1 LGFACLLFGAIEKK
15 GVSTDLIPGLSQIF
29 IGELGYIKEYGK
41 GLVNFLKVIYTLSI
55 KNILKRRN
63 QNFQILDSIHS

>member
-1 LGFACLLFGAIEKK
+1 MELYVCKFEYPW
-15 GVSTDLIPGLSQIF
+15 D
-29 IGELGYIKEYGK
+29 LGYYKL